1 MSKVASRKVFV
12 LLPVRSVDMLS
23 QWEHTDVNQFIESS
37 VHVSSFDLSQSQSGD
52 YIKIAEREIS
62 FALPELSDAVE
73 MCADSMELALQ
84 KMRAEHHQQQQ
95 DLIDRISKYRQLAAP
110 QDVEVIRASEFDQ

>member
-12 LLPVRSVDMLS
+12 LLPVRSVEMLS
-23 QWEHTDVNQFIESS
+23 QLQYTDVNQFIESS
-37 VHVSSFDLSQSQSGD
+37 VHVSSFDLSESGD

-95 DLIDRISKYRQLAAP
+95 DLIGRISKYRQLASP
-110 QDVEVIRASEFDQ
+110 QDVEVIRASEFDK